1 MGLGTAGHPLAD
13 HNPISHADRCGTPL
27 ACDWGCPK
35 LGIAYIQHAYAS
47 AAMLSGLAN
56 PARETYRNMG
66 DKLQKELER
75 DIRWE
80 TRREWARQHR
90 KGLAIAAMMAVAMG
104 IGAGITFLSGQGQA
118 PDTDVVPPSKHGVA
132 ATFDGTEIP
141 EDDVTAYIAQYRA
154 YSGYGSD
161 GDWATFM
168 DGMSEEPKDV
178 REDAIRTLAR
188 RIAVRNRAK
197 ELGIVASEE
206 EVDKRIAST
215 MKEAGIDEKWESYVT
230 ETLQYASTDDYRA
243 DIEMQV
249 LLDKLLDVEI
259 VSSEPSE
266 LDMTIY
272 ATNSGKSYTGYRTYD
287 VLFPVDSDAS
297 ASDVEAQ
304 HDAAESFAKDLK
316 DNTSTDKFLEK
327 AGDKAKDMGWSC
339 LNDDLSASYAAAL
352 EDAEPGVVGTP
363 FRDDDGWHVVW
374 CAETFTTRPDTVL
387 SLSQMPDEIYQAL
400 RVDTLHAMQS
410 DSWTKYADELVE
422 KGELVVN
429 DMPTGLSYDVDMSL
443 SMYRDDE
450 DSDDESTDDGSA
462 EDEDTPAETTEAA
475 GE

>member
-1 MGLGTAGHPLAD
+1 M
-13 HNPISHADRCGTPL
+13 S
-27 ACDWGCPK
+27 
-35 LGIAYIQHAYAS
+35 
-47 AAMLSGLAN
+47 
-56 PARETYRNMG
+56 

-90 KGLAIAAMMAVAMG
+90 KGLAIAAMMAAAMG
-104 IGAGITFLSGQGQA
+104 IGAGITFLSGQGQG
-118 PDTDVVPPSKHGVA
+118 PDTEVAPPSKHGVA
-132 ATFDGTEIP
+132 ATFEGAEIP
-141 EDDVTAYIAQYRA
+141 EDDVTAYVAQYRA
-154 YSGYGSD
+154 YAGYGSD

-197 ELGIVASEE
+197 ELGIVASEKE
-206 EVDKRIAST
+206 IDDRIAST
-215 MKEAGIDEKWESYVT
+215 MKEAGVDEAWESYVT
-230 ETLQYASTDDYRA
+230 KTLQYASADDYRA
-243 DIEMQV
+243 DMEMQV

-297 ASDVEAQ
+297 ASDVESQ
-304 HDAAESFAKDLK
+304 HDAAESFVKDMK
-316 DNTSTDKFLEK
+316 DNTDTDKFLKK

-339 LNDDLSASYAAAL
+339 LNADLSAAYVAAL
-352 EDAEPGVVGTP
+352 EDAEPGIVGTS
-363 FRDDDGWHVVW
+363 FRDDDGWHVIW
-374 CAETFTTRPDTVL
+374 CAETYTTRPDTVL

-400 RVDTLHAMQS
+400 KADTLRAMQS
-410 DSWTKYADELVE
+410 DSWTKYADELVD
-422 KGELVVN
+422 KGNLVIN
-429 DMPTGLSYDVDMSL
+429 DMPAGLSYDVDMSL
-443 SMYRDDE
+443 SMYRNDE
-450 DSDDESTDDGSA
+450 DSDDESADGSSA
-462 EDEDTPAETTEAA
+462 EETEEKEAPAETTEAT
-475 GE
+475 GK